1 MTQNKERQF
10 LSSFNN
16 HVFQGDSK
24 VVLSPDIA
32 QSERLKPEASDVAQ
46 LQTPTAQP
54 QLAKQNWWQNLN
66 YRKQIA
72 LVTVALSFASASL
85 VGGASYLFPDR
96 FNILLW
102 GSSAAAIT
110 AGIITSV
117 FTRRFTNTIAQANNT
132 IDRLSNGQ
140 SSNWGDQQL
149 DELELLGANLSQLS
163 GQLQVLTKEQDKI
176 NQQRQLISSL
186 TFRTRRTAEFRCVN
200 ANGGRWC

>member
-1 MTQNKERQF
+1 M
-10 LSSFNN
+10 
-16 HVFQGDSK
+16 
-24 VVLSPDIA
+24 
-32 QSERLKPEASDVAQ
+32 
-46 LQTPTAQP
+46 
-54 QLAKQNWWQNLN
+54 
-66 YRKQIA
+66 
-72 LVTVALSFASASL
+72 ALSFASASL

-110 AGIITSV
+110 AGIVTSV

-186 TFRTRRTAEFRCVN
+186 TFRTRRTANLDVLMQTAVDGARDVLDTDRVVVYRFNDDWSGTMIAESVAEGFPKALNETIGDPCFRDRHV
-200 ANGGRWC
+200 AQYQSR